1 MEKQFIN
8 LGKYTAAY
16 TEVGKGTPIIFL
28 HGFFGDAW
36 TLHPLVKEL
45 QSHYCCISL
54 EMLGFGDSSKPQ
66 IRYLVDHQVEFLQNF
81 ISVKQIQE
89 FFLVGFSYGAWV
101 SASYA
106 ISSAQKQC
114 SASLK
119 GISLLAPA
127 GIRDDSFVGRYDYL
141 KPLLWKTKLVDVA
154 LALIAPIFIL
164 RGQKKDY
171 QAICETRPAILT
183 QPTAVSF
190 LKDRLN
196 PEDAV
201 DTVEN
206 HIHQI
211 EVPTLVIAAEC
222 DSHIP
227 RWHCEV
233 YRDKI
238 PNAQLSIIPNGD
250 HDFVQTHSHEI
261 SNLLKIH
268 WSELINLA

>member
-1 MEKQFIN
+1 MENQ
-8 LGKYTAAY
+8 
-16 TEVGKGTPIIFL
+16 VSRCGTCFDCPHI
-28 HGFFGDAW
+28 
-36 TLHPLVKEL
+36 
-45 QSHYCCISL
+45 Y
-54 EMLGFGDSSKPQ
+54 PQ
-66 IRYLVDHQVEFLQNF
+66 R
-81 ISVKQIQE
+81 
-89 FFLVGFSYGAWV
+89 
-101 SASYA
+101 
-106 ISSAQKQC
+106 
-114 SASLK
+114 
-119 GISLLAPA
+119 
-127 GIRDDSFVGRYDYL
+127 
-141 KPLLWKTKLVDVA
+141 T
-154 LALIAPIFIL
+154 
-164 RGQKKDY
+164 KKDY
-171 QAICETRPAILT
+171 QAICETRQAILT

>member
-1 MEKQFIN
+1 MDDKDLLDELKERIKEGPVIF
-8 LGKYTAAY
+8 
-16 TEVGKGTPIIFL
+16 TPDNDFL
-28 HGFFGDAW
+28 
-36 TLHPLVKEL
+36 
-45 QSHYCCISL
+45 
-54 EMLGFGDSSKPQ
+54 
-66 IRYLVDHQVEFLQNF
+66 
-81 ISVKQIQE
+81 
-89 FFLVGFSYGAWV
+89 
-101 SASYA
+101 
-106 ISSAQKQC
+106 
-114 SASLK
+114 
-119 GISLLAPA
+119 
-127 GIRDDSFVGRYDYL
+127 
-141 KPLLWKTKLVDVA
+141 
-154 LALIAPIFIL
+154 
-164 RGQKKDY
+164 
-171 QAICETRPAILT
+171 
-183 QPTAVSF
+183 
-190 LKDRLN
+190 DRLN

-250 HDFVQTHSHEI
+250 HDFVQTHSDEI